1 MRPYQSAE
9 EAYQAGLEHG
19 NKLLQ
24 QEKSGFD
31 GPSGDL
37 PLIWHT
43 LTDEIT
49 GQQLHYIDFEEEAF
63 NGTKLDFKQDACS
76 MRARLLL
83 IGNRHNRSIIVPD
96 KMEWIG
102 VNVMERDQTLAAL
115 LPLIQVK

>member
-43 LTDEIT
+43 VGGGSIEFV
-49 GQQLHYIDFEEEAF
+49 DFEEEAF
-63 NGTKLDFKQDACS
+63 DANRTDFKQDACS
-76 MRARLLL
+76 LRARLLL

-102 VNVMERDQTLAAL
+102 VMVMERDQTLNAL